1 MVSTR
6 SELSMNDDSAFSVV
20 VLPEPV
26 PPDTTMFRRHDT
38 AACR

>member
-1 MVSTR
+1 MK
-6 SELSMNDDSAFSVV
+6 EDSALSVV

-26 PPDTTMFRRHDT
+26 PPETMTLSRVAT